1 MDYYLVDF
9 ENVGTD
15 GIKDVHGVKEGDTM
29 VIFYSEN
36 CKNTT
41 LDVLDNIVSLKLKY
55 SSFKVKVGTRNA
67 LDFQLTSYLGYLI
80 GQGGADASYHIVS
93 EDKGFEVVAEFWK
106 DQNVEVD
113 CISLKEKAPVQQ
125 PKKAEA
131 AEAKQAKQKKSKVP
145 DKDLATL
152 GEIKTLIGKSSEPEE
167 VLKIFNQYK
176 TKQAICNGMSKYFK
190 DSKKASEIYKKLKPL
205 FKAKNKS

>member
-15 GIKDVHGVKEGDTM
+15 GIKDVKGVKEGDTM

-55 SSFKVKVGTRNA
+55 SSFKVRVGTRNA

-93 EDKGFEVVAEFWK
+93 EDKGFEVVAEFWQE
-106 DQNVEVD
+106 QNVDVD
-113 CISLKEKAPVQQ
+113 CISLKEKPSVQQ
-125 PKKAEA
+125 PKNAES
-131 AEAKQAKQKKSKVP
+131 KQKKSKVQ

-152 GEIKTLIGKSSEPEE
+152 GEIKNLIGKSSETEE

-190 DSKKASEIYKKLKPL
+190 DSKKASEVYKKLKPL

>member
-15 GIKDVHGVKEGDTM
+15 GIKDVKGVKEGDTM

-55 SSFKVKVGTRNA
+55 SSFKVRVGTRNA

-93 EDKGFEVVAEFWK
+93 EDKGFEVVAEFWQE
-106 DQNVEVD
+106 QNVAVD
-113 CISLKEKAPVQQ
+113 CISLKEKPPVQQ
-125 PKKAEA
+125 PKNAES
-131 AEAKQAKQKKSKVP
+131 KQKKSKVQ

-152 GEIKTLIGKSSEPEE
+152 GEIKNLIGKSSETEE

-190 DSKKASEIYKKLKPL
+190 DSKKASEVYKKLKPL

>member
-15 GIKDVHGVKEGDTM
+15 GIKDVKGVKEGDTM

-55 SSFKVKVGTRNA
+55 SSFKVRVGTRNA

-93 EDKGFEVVAEFWK
+93 EDKGFEVVAEFWQE
-106 DQNVEVD
+106 QNVDVD
-113 CISLKEKAPVQQ
+113 CISLKEKPPVQQ
-125 PKKAEA
+125 PKNAES
-131 AEAKQAKQKKSKVP
+131 KQKKSKVQ

-152 GEIKTLIGKSSEPEE
+152 GEIKNLIGKSSETEE

-190 DSKKASEIYKKLKPL
+190 DSKKASEVYKKLKPL